1 LSRVEATKKQ
11 NLPLPGEISRI
22 QTKKAINLSNGQI
35 ISQSSICNQVPTKFL
50 SSFSHH
56 SKLAFLVQ
64 QKHSTES
71 LEHLEKLGCTGDAAL
86 SVLAN
91 LQLFGGVA

>member
-1 LSRVEATKKQ
+1 MSQTGVSVER
-11 NLPLPGEISRI
+11 NLPNREEVPTI
-22 QTKKAINLSNGQI
+22 QTKKAILSNSQI
-35 ISQSSICNQVPTKFL
+35 VSQSSICNQVPTKFL

-64 QKHSTES
+64 QKYSTES

-91 LQLFGGVA
+91 LQLFGGAA